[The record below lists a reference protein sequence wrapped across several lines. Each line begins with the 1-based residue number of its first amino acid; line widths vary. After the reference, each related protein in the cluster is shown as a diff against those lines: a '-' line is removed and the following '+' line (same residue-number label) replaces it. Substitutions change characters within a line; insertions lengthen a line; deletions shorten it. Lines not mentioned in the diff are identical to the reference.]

1 MSFKITLAISFFTFF
16 IVSCKKNN
24 PAPPKATPEISGFSI
39 STKYVGDAAF
49 LIPLAAS
56 NSNGAFTY
64 SSSDTSIASIKGDS
78 IQIRSAGTVT
88 ISAMQAG
95 TASFNAGSVTTS
107 FKVLPSVYITGWA
120 YGSSG
125 DQPMYWRN
133 GVATNLSGLGTTN
146 SICIHNND
154 VYIGGNIQ
162 INGDGYCGYWKNGVP
177 HPIQKNGIVNAI
189 AVLGNDVYAAGYSQ
203 TNDQS
208 GNIIATLW
216 KNDVAIPL
224 TNPLSCC
231 GVVSSS
237 AASAIAI
244 NNNVVY
250 ITGTSGNPFQ
260 LGAATVWKA
269 DGSAVA
275 LTTPNMTT
283 GTDTISTAYG
293 ITFQGNDMYI
303 SGSVGVAY
311 DGEDYLGY
319 WKNGTFFASKL
330 PSHPYPNNTSI
341 LVNGNDV
348 YTAGIH
354 AENGVLSAAY
364 WKNGVETILASNA
377 TATGIAFSGSDMYV
391 VGTTLATNSFT
402 SQPSPVYWINGTLVN
417 LPTAVP
423 NNTMATSISI
433 RNR

>member
-1 MSFKITLAISFFTFF
+1 MQYKIVLTLSLFILF

-24 PAPPKATPEISGFSI
+24 PVPPKATPEISGFNI
-39 STKYVGDAAF
+39 STKYVGDATF
-49 LIPLAAS
+49 LIPKLAS

-64 SSSDTSIASIKGDS
+64 SSSDPAVASIKGDS
-78 IQIRSAGTVT
+78 IQINGAGTVT
-88 ISAMQAG
+88 ITAMQAG
-95 TASFNAGSVTTS
+95 TASYNTGSITTS

-133 GVATNLSGLGTTN
+133 GIATNLSGLGTTN
-146 SICIHNND
+146 GIFIHNND
-154 VYIGGNIQ
+154 VYISGNIQ
-162 INGDGYCGYWKNGVP
+162 IDGAGYGGYWKNGVP
-177 HPIQKNGIVNAI
+177 HPIQQNGIVNGI
-189 AVLGNDVYAAGYSQ
+189 AVLGDDVYAVGYIQ
-203 TNDQS
+203 TPAYDLT
-208 GNIIATLW
+208 ATLW

-224 TNPLSCC
+224 TNPFSCC

-237 AASAIAI
+237 MAWAIAI
-244 NNNVVY
+244 KDNVVY
-250 ITGTSGNPFQ
+250 ISGTSFNPFQ
-260 LGAATVWKA
+260 LGAATIWKT

-283 GTDTISTAYG
+283 LTDTVSTAYG

-303 SGSVGVAY
+303 SGSVGTGY
-311 DGEDYLGY
+311 GSSDYLGY

-341 LVNGNDV
+341 VINGSDV
-348 YTAGIH
+348 YTAGIDG
-354 AENGVLSAAY
+354 ADGVLYAAY
-364 WKNGVETILASNA
+364 WKNNVESILATHA

-391 VGTTLATNSFT
+391 VGTTLAVNSLT

-417 LPTAVP
+417 LPTPVP
-423 NNTMATSISI
+423 NNTMATSIFI
-433 RNR
+433 RN